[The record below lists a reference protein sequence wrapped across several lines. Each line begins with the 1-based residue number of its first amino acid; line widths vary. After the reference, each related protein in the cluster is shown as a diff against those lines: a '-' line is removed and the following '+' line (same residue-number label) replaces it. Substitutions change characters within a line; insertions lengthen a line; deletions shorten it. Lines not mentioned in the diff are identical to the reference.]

1 MKKSKIKILNNI
13 YLIFLI
19 IVLIVAI
26 LLSFKTGMQL
36 YYLLNTD
43 LNNKDTPIKSS
54 VADFNF
60 EVTIEY

>member
-13 YLIFLI
+13 YLIFLM